1 MNGAQVLRRLSVVG
15 IAALSLVAIPV
26 VAQMYPSKP
35 VRFIVP
41 FPPGGGTDIL
51 ARIIA
56 QKMGER
62 WGQQFVIDNRPGAAT
77 NIGME
82 MTAKAPPDGYTLL
95 MISIGLAT
103 NPSLYKKLS
112 FNPLRDLAPVS
123 LVAIA
128 PTVLTT
134 HPSLPVRTAKDVI
147 ALAKARRGQL
157 NYGSY
162 GAGSS
167 AHLAAELFQ
176 YTTGVEILHVPYRGG
191 GPAITALLSGEVHML
206 FASVVPVL
214 PHIKS
219 GRAHAIAVASSHR
232 SSALPAIPTFRE
244 NGVVFEMGTWFGVLV
259 PTGTPREIITQLQRE
274 IARIVGMQE
283 VKERIAGEGAEPVG
297 NTPEEFATFIG
308 NEATRWAKVIQAA
321 KITPE

>member
-1 MNGAQVLRRLSVVG
+1 MDPDAARGCAVGRRIGHVCSDLPIEGST
-15 IAALSLVAIPV
+15 
-26 VAQMYPSKP
+26 
-35 VRFIVP
+35 FHCP

-51 ARIIA
+51 ARLIG

-62 WGQQFVIDNRPGAAT
+62 WAQQFVIDNRPGAAT

-82 MTAKAPPDGYTLL
+82 LTAKSPPDGYTLL
-95 MISIGLAT
+95 MISIGLAA
-103 NPSLYKKLS
+103 NPSLYKKLN

-134 HPSLPVRTAKDVI
+134 HPSLPVKTAKDVI
-147 ALAKARRGQL
+147 ALAKAKRGEL

-176 YTTGVEILHVPYRGG
+176 YTTGLQIVHVPYRGG

-206 FASVVPVL
+206 FSSVVPVL

-232 SSALPAIPTFRE
+232 SSALPAVPTFRE
-244 NGVVFEMGTWFGVLV
+244 NAVPFEMGTWFGVLV
-259 PTGTPREIITQLQRE
+259 PTGTPKDIVAQLHRE
-274 IARIVGMQE
+274 IARIIGTPE
-283 VKERIAGEGAEPVG
+283 VKERVAGDGAEPVG
-297 NTPEEFATFIG
+297 NTAEEFATFIAA
-308 NEATRWAKVIQAA
+308 EATRWAKVIQAA